1 MSFIST
7 TLTISEN
14 LGDSNSTQELAIF
27 EPIPEMIRIQSD
39 SLDTL
44 RSSSAAKDLLA
55 FNALAPITQIQ
66 SDIIS
71 LGGNVGLG
79 STCY

>member
-14 LGDSNSTQELAIF
+14 LIDSSSTQELAIF

-39 SLDTL
+39 TSYC
-44 RSSSAAKDLLA
+44 
-55 FNALAPITQIQ
+55 I
-66 SDIIS
+66 
-71 LGGNVGLG
+71 
-79 STCY
+79 